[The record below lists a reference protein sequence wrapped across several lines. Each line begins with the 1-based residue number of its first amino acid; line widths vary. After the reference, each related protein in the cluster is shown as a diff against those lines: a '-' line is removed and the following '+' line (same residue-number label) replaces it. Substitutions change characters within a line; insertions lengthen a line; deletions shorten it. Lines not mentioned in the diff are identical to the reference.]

1 MMRSPLLAACAAM
14 ALVGTAQAGTASGS
28 YTNSFT
34 NGLGGNA
41 YGAAG
46 HISQFGGDM
55 QLIGDYSGFGG
66 QYNGTWTTGG
76 LSMPGAN
83 GPISS
88 FNASFR
94 FAFNNNSNGDAT
106 ADGFSFLFG
115 NLSDG
120 MNDQSDSGHGYQ
132 NNWHGGEWGLNNFS
146 RLNEGLSVGFRAY
159 GGSQGLTARWGRGY
173 GGEGLFSVDNN
184 QSGGWLDSVVY
195 GYNNAANGADGR
207 AGQAGSWDAANLDAT
222 QATAYI
228 SWAEGGDL
236 VVSIAFPGNS
246 PVEYMRT
253 SAFSGIAVGENFTF
267 GLAARIGGASWDVQ
281 IDDFNVD
288 YQYSTPVVPGPA
300 GIAALAGLAT
310 MRRRRR

>member
-1 MMRSPLLAACAAM
+1 VTSAD
-14 ALVGTAQAGTASGS
+14 TTNTETYS
-28 YTNSFT
+28 NSFT
-34 NGLGGNA
+34 NALGGIA
-41 YGAAG
+41 YGAASHTAG
-46 HISQFGGDM
+46 FGGDM
-55 QLIGDYSGFGG
+55 QLIGDYSGVNNN
-66 QYNGTWTTGG
+66 QYYGTWTTGA
-76 LSMPGAN
+76 LSMPNAT

-120 MNDQSDSGHGYQ
+120 MNDQSDSGHTYQ

-184 QSGGWLDSVVY
+184 QSGGWLDPVVY
-195 GYNNAANGADGR
+195 GFDNASNGLNGR
-207 AGQAGSWDAANLDAT
+207 AGQAGSWDAANIDAT

-246 PVEYMRT
+246 AVEYMRT
-253 SAFSGIAVGENFTF
+253 SAFSGIAVGDNFTF

-281 IDDFNVD
+281 IDDFNVA
-288 YQYSTPVVPGPA
+288 YTYAVPGPA
-300 GIAALAGLAT
+300 GIAALAGLAAV
-310 MRRRRR
+310 RRRRR